1 MTVTVRFAPSPTG
14 YIHIGNARTALM
26 NWLFKLKHGGRFIL
40 RYDDTDT
47 VRSKAGYAEAIARDL
62 EWLGIVPD
70 LVARQS
76 DRFDRY
82 RAVIDGLKETGVLY
96 PCYETAEELE
106 LKRKVL
112 LSRRLPP
119 VYGREAL
126 KLSAADRMRIEA
138 EGRKPHWRF
147 LLPNFIGDPLRPER
161 TEIRWDDL
169 ARGEETVDL
178 ASLSDPVLIRE
189 DGAFLYTP
197 TSVIDDIDLGVT
209 HIIRGGDHITNTGV
223 QIALFRA
230 LGAEPPRFGHHNLLT
245 DASGEGL
252 SKRTGSMSIHSLRE
266 GGLEP
271 MAVAAFAVL
280 IGTSENVAVPA
291 SLADLAG
298 HFDLSETSKSAAKF
312 DPHDLAG
319 MSAHVVHGLDH
330 SAVAGRLAAIGVDPE
345 RSEAF
350 WHAVRGNCDRVADA
364 AGWWSVITR
373 GPAAGDPLPEE
384 DVPFVRAAFDLL
396 PDEPWGGDVYGAWIA
411 RVKAATDRKGKALFL
426 PLRLALTGQRSG
438 PELADLLPLLGRAGT
453 LARRP

>member
-26 NWLFKLKHGGRFIL
+26 NWLFKLKHDGRFIL
-40 RYDDTDT
+40 RFDDTDT
-47 VRSKAGYAEAIARDL
+47 ARSKTEYADAIARDL
-62 EWLGIVPD
+62 DWLGIVPD

-76 DRFDRY
+76 DRFDLY
-82 RAVIDGLKETGVLY
+82 RAALDRLKSAGLLY
-96 PCYETAEELE
+96 PCYETPDELE

-126 KLSAADRMRIEA
+126 KLTTAERLRLEA

-147 LLPNFIGDPLRPER
+147 LLPNFADDPSRPER
-161 TEIRWDDL
+161 TEVRWNDL

-230 LGAEPPRFGHHNLLT
+230 LGAEPPLFGHHNLLT

-266 GGLEP
+266 NGLEP
-271 MAVAAFAVL
+271 RAVAAFAVL

-291 SLADLAG
+291 SLEELAG

-330 SAVAGRLAAIGVDPE
+330 DAVADRLAAMGVDPA

-350 WHAVRGNCDRVADA
+350 WFAVRGNCDRVLDV
-364 AGWWSVITR
+364 AGWWRIVVD
-373 GPAAGDPLPEE
+373 GPAPDGAPAPD
-384 DVPFVRAAFDLL
+384 DMDFVRQAFDLL
-396 PDEPWGGDVYGAWIA
+396 PEEPWGGDVYGTWIG
-411 RVKAATDRKGKALFL
+411 RVKEATGRKGKGLFL
-426 PLRLALTGQRSG
+426 PLRLALTGRPSG
-438 PELADLLPLLGRAGT
+438 PELADLMPLLGRAGT